1 MGLVE
6 KTEDQNREMKARL
19 ERELLQKEKQDSS
32 GAANLADEELLQ
44 IFSSMPTPSES
55 VHMVVDSE
63 PEELLSNEPE
73 PDVSA
78 GNKSTVTEIGGGP
91 SKGRSIVWDHYT
103 PYPDQANPELKR
115 YRCNYCPKN
124 YAYT

>member
-1 MGLVE
+1 ME
-6 KTEDQNREMKARL
+6 ARL

-32 GAANLADEELLQ
+32 GAANLADE

-63 PEELLSNEPE
+63 PEELQSNEPE
-73 PDVSA
+73 PDVGA
-78 GNKSTVTEIGGGP
+78 GNKSTVTETGGGP

-103 PYPDQANPELKR
+103 PYPDPANPELKR
-115 YRCNYCPKN
+115 WELKN
-124 YAYT
+124 TDEESTTIEG